1 MCLCV
6 YGPIRVHVCVQ
17 QTLDAT
23 HRELAEARGSW
34 KKSREE
40 VEEAARQADLR
51 RCVCV
56 CVCVCVG
63 HEVVCT

>member
-1 MCLCV
+1 
-6 YGPIRVHVCVQ
+6 VCVQ